1 MYLADQKKLQKN
13 IPLLHGLASRG
24 RRELDML
31 QKILLEDL
39 QKLGRG
45 GDFALQSG
53 FLPWDVKY
61 YQRLLSSSCKIDESA
76 MSEYFPLEHVI
87 PAMLRIFEAALG
99 LRFDS
104 ITEPELVE
112 ATIWQDTG
120 FEKPNWGRKYP
131 LTIVMS
137 ALPTA
142 GDEG

>member
-1 MYLADQKKLQKN
+1 
-13 IPLLHGLASRG
+13 
-24 RRELDML
+24 ML

-112 ATIWQDTG
+112 ATIWQDTVTVFAVWDIWQG
-120 FEKPNWGRKYP
+120 EPAFVGYFISTFCGGSSRH
-131 LTIVMS
+131 S
-137 ALPTA
+137 
-142 GDEG
+142 